1 MPCEPDGS
9 VTRHV
14 QYGKERRLNLKLR
27 TEQIRATKEVAL
39 ILKGISPILNKLG
52 TLQIGQWKKCDG
64 QDM

>member
-27 TEQIRATKEVAL
+27 TENTKEVAL

-52 TLQIGQWKKCDG
+52 TLQIGQWKRCDD